1 MKKETRLKV
10 YLMYDGLC
18 AYQVGDLVN
27 AFESLVVLE
36 GLIKNFKKKFSP
48 KEW

>member
-10 YLMYDGLC
+10 YRMYNGHC
-18 AYQVGDLVN
+18 ACQVGDLVN
-27 AFESLVVLE
+27 AFESLEELE